1 MGMIYEQPPAL
12 NGDAAAQLN
21 QLYRYLFKLSEQ
33 LNASLETTDK
43 QYAKVLQTKS
53 GSGAASGMV
62 TPQEDQQ
69 YRELRSLIIKTA
81 DIVNQNMD
89 RVVTQLRSEY
99 QAISEEW
106 GEFEQNIERTIIDTA
121 KNTIEQFD
129 YSELIE
135 GIDKTVMGGTTQY
148 SIASLGYIKRGIIG
162 FDEQN
167 FPIYGIAVGTQL
179 EGKTVIKDGK
189 EYTVI
194 DTTHNLATYTS
205 DRISFWVNGV
215 ERAYFTADT
224 LYVRRIKVI
233 EGIDIG
239 DDFSIELNDDSGLTV
254 GEKLGAAINISKNE
268 VILQVEKNIE
278 SKAAKD
284 DVNALDERVSAAEQK
299 ITADAIVSTVTAST
313 SYKTLSGN
321 VTTAQ
326 STADAAKT
334 AANTNASSISALT
347 SRVITTES
355 QIKQKADSIE
365 LSVLR
370 TEVEGIEVGGTNL
383 MRGTDW
389 TQTRTNAATQAEV
402 KEFAISPEH
411 YPDIVGKELTM
422 SLYIRAPGARDQS
435 LVSNTQ
441 TNNRFGG
448 HGTVHWIDSTGVN
461 ASVKTTYP
469 FTGLLEHVSDGERFH
484 QSATITPPSG
494 CDTIKEMRFTVQ
506 MYAKPAAGNNAVW
519 EVGKPKLEFGNK
531 ATDWSP
537 APEDPAKAL
546 STGTTVLIDD
556 ERFNVRTKTASFD
569 IIDDASGEDEE
580 LVRIDSDGLT
590 AKDGTFETVHSDS
603 VVGTQAGTTFGPA
616 NAGELQAFLDNL
628 SNRCLL
634 GDVNID
640 VRNITGGNFTV
651 KGLSGSGQLVL
662 NGNGTGVLNSFAI
675 QNCHAR
681 VRLYNMTFST
691 TGTALDVYCAA
702 VYLNGVTLN
711 ANVGVQMDFAQAALY
726 NCAGTCTTVCYSG
739 PESSVHIYGSTIPY
753 GQPGMNGGEVYSS
766 LAFANP
772 PSAVETPTVT
782 STILAAT
789 STRTWNGGWIS
800 GNVLYQGKVG
810 SDGQL
815 RRGCMW
821 FDLSAIAG
829 KTIVSATLTL
839 KRVDGIGGGGS
850 VAVGIY
856 GTTAASASGTP
867 AVGTKY
873 ASVSLA
879 NGATKSV
886 DVTAAVQALANGS
899 IRGLMVYDTQ
909 TGTYSSKNY
918 TYGYCKLYGSS
929 DGAKPVLSVTYK

>member
-1 MGMIYEQPPAL
+1 MAMIYEQPPAL

-33 LNASLETTDK
+33 LNASLETADK

-121 KNTIEQFD
+121 ENTIEQFD

-254 GEKLGAAINISKNE
+254 AEKLGTAIDISKNE
-268 VILQVEKNIE
+268 
-278 SKAAKD
+278 
-284 DVNALDERVSAAEQK
+284 AL
-299 ITADAIVSTVTAST
+299 
-313 SYKTLSGN
+313 
-321 VTTAQ
+321 
-326 STADAAKT
+326 
-334 AANTNASSISALT
+334 
-347 SRVITTES
+347 
-355 QIKQKADSIE
+355 
-365 LSVLR
+365 
-370 TEVEGIEVGGTNL
+370 
-383 MRGTDW
+383 
-389 TQTRTNAATQAEV
+389 
-402 KEFAISPEH
+402 
-411 YPDIVGKELTM
+411 
-422 SLYIRAPGARDQS
+422 IRAEEKII
-435 LVSNTQ
+435 LEVSK
-441 TNNRFGG
+441 R
-448 HGTVHWIDSTGVN
+448 
-461 ASVKTTYP
+461 
-469 FTGLLEHVSDGERFH
+469 
-484 QSATITPPSG
+484 
-494 CDTIKEMRFTVQ
+494 
-506 MYAKPAAGNNAVW
+506 
-519 EVGKPKLEFGNK
+519 
-531 ATDWSP
+531 
-537 APEDPAKAL
+537 PAKAL
-546 STGTTVLIDD
+546 ETGTTVTITD
-556 ERFNVRTKTASFD
+556 EQFNVQTKQAAFS
-569 IIDDASGEDEE
+569 IIDDSSGEAEE
-580 LVRIDSDGLT
+580 KLRIDDDGLT
-590 AKDGTFETVHSDS
+590 AEDATFGTVHSDS
-603 VVGTQAGTTFGPA
+603 VVSTQAAATFTPA

-634 GDVNID
+634 GDVNVD

-711 ANVGVQMDFAQAALY
+711 AKVGVQMDFAQAALY
-726 NCAGTCTTVCYSG
+726 SCAGTCTTVCYSG

-753 GQPGMNGGEVYSS
+753 GQPGMNGGEIYSS

-782 STILAAT
+782 SASLAAT

-800 GNVLYQGKVG
+800 GNVLYQGKTG
-810 SDGQL
+810 SDGSL

-821 FDLSAIAG
+821 FDTSAISG

-856 GTTAASASGTP
+856 GTTAALASGTP

-886 DVTAAVQALANGS
+886 DMTAAVQALANGS
-899 IRGLMVYDTQ
+899 IKGLMVYDTQ
-909 TGTYSSKNY
+909 TGTYNSKNY

-929 DGAKPVLSVTYK
+929 DGAKPVLNVTYK

>member
-1 MGMIYEQPPAL
+1 MAMIYEQPPAL

-43 QYAKVLQTKS
+43 QYARVLQTRS
-53 GSGAASGMV
+53 GSTSTSAVV

-121 KNTIEQFD
+121 ENTIEQFD

-135 GIDKTVMGGTTQY
+135 GIDKTVMGGITQY

-215 ERAYFTADT
+215 ERAHFTADT

-254 GEKLGAAINISKNE
+254 AEKLGTAIDISKNE
-268 VILQVEKNIE
+268 
-278 SKAAKD
+278 
-284 DVNALDERVSAAEQK
+284 AL
-299 ITADAIVSTVTAST
+299 
-313 SYKTLSGN
+313 
-321 VTTAQ
+321 
-326 STADAAKT
+326 
-334 AANTNASSISALT
+334 
-347 SRVITTES
+347 
-355 QIKQKADSIE
+355 
-365 LSVLR
+365 
-370 TEVEGIEVGGTNL
+370 
-383 MRGTDW
+383 
-389 TQTRTNAATQAEV
+389 
-402 KEFAISPEH
+402 
-411 YPDIVGKELTM
+411 
-422 SLYIRAPGARDQS
+422 IRAEEKII
-435 LVSNTQ
+435 LEVSK
-441 TNNRFGG
+441 R
-448 HGTVHWIDSTGVN
+448 
-461 ASVKTTYP
+461 
-469 FTGLLEHVSDGERFH
+469 
-484 QSATITPPSG
+484 
-494 CDTIKEMRFTVQ
+494 
-506 MYAKPAAGNNAVW
+506 
-519 EVGKPKLEFGNK
+519 
-531 ATDWSP
+531 
-537 APEDPAKAL
+537 PAKAL
-546 STGTTVLIDD
+546 ETGTTVTITD
-556 ERFNVRTKTASFD
+556 EQFNVQTKQAAFS
-569 IIDDASGEDEE
+569 IIDDSSGEAEE
-580 LVRIDSDGLT
+580 KLRIDDDGLT
-590 AKDGTFETVHSDS
+590 SEEATFGTIHSDS
-603 VVGTQAGTTFGPA
+603 VVLTQAATTFTPA
-616 NAGELQAFLDNL
+616 NAGELQAILDGL
-628 SNRCLL
+628 SNRFLL
-634 GDVNID
+634 GGVTINAVN
-640 VRNITGGNFTV
+640 VSGGEFSLSGVHGNGMVVITGGTFNSLT
-651 KGLSGSGQLVL
+651 L
-662 NGNGTGVLNSFAI
+662 N
-675 QNCHAR
+675 NCR
-681 VRLYNMTFST
+681 VMVRVQQAKFST
-691 TGTALDVYCAA
+691 SGTAVSATASIVHVWNCTIDAGMGLNLNRYTDAILDGC
-702 VYLNGVTLN
+702 T
-711 ANVGVQMDFAQAALY
+711 
-726 NCAGTCTTVCYSG
+726 GTCTTLAGLSY
-739 PESSVHIYGSTIPY
+739 SSVLRVSGSSVPY
-753 GQPGMNGGEVYSS
+753 GVLGSVNGEVYSP
-766 LAFANP
+766 LAFAAA
-772 PSAVETPTVT
+772 PSAPSVETVT
-782 STILAAT
+782 SASLAAT

-839 KRVDGIGGGGS
+839 KRVGGIGGGGS
-850 VAVGIY
+850 VSVGIY

-886 DVTAAVQALANGS
+886 DVTAAVQALVNGS
-899 IRGLMVYDTQ
+899 IKGLMVYDTQ
-909 TGTYSSKNY
+909 TGTYNSKNY